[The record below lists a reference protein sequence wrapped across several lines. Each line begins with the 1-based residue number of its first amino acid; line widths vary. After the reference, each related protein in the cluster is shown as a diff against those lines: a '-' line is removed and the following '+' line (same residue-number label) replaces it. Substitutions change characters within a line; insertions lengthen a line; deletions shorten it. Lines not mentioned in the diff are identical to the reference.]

1 MKNLELEQL
10 LNSELESVKG
20 GISHPVDDTCI
31 CENGGAAATII
42 VVEPEPE
49 TPGDP
54 IINV

>member
-42 VVEPEPE
+42 VVEPEPG